1 MGLID
6 VDKLLDDVEY
16 WENHDDP
23 KKPGYDTRDI
33 EQVIGFQPIVE
44 AIPVEW
50 LNEYA
55 HKLIKLE
62 QSQPVAYRWFSVLG
76 ENILQMI
83 HDWRKE
89 MGVFDD
95 LLPNCVKHAR
105 VMKEIENQLEERN
118 GK

>member
-1 MGLID
+1 MRPID
-6 VDKLLDDVEY
+6 ADEVNLTIKRREPHWPSGRTAVVAKIT
-16 WENHDDP
+16 P
-23 KKPGYDTRDI
+23 KDLEAVPTI
-33 EQVIGFQPIVE
+33 E
-44 AIPVEW
+44 AIPIEW

-62 QSQPVAYRWFSVLG
+62 QNQPVAYRWFSVLG

-89 MGVFDD
+89 MGTFDD
-95 LLPNCVKHAR
+95 LLPNCVKHAKA
-105 VMKEIENQLEERN
+105 MKEIENQLEERN